1 MKRAGTR
8 CVPALFYGLELG
20 RVLQTLPPLC
30 RGLICEP
37 GMEAGRRPPTKDA
50 RREGTSGKRQG
61 LMRHQAR
68 TGCLCGEQ
76 LCSCRCPKRLVSRM
90 TALSYCFLMVSVEP
104 MDALMMAERA
114 AHWARLS
121 CSPRKRNPE
130 RAASA
135 GSRLMRML
143 NVREG
148 RFFSAM
154 ISTP

>member
-8 CVPALFYGLELG
+8 CVPALFLWALACWYAD
-20 RVLQTLPPLC
+20 VPPVM
-30 RGLICEP
+30 P
-37 GMEAGRRPPTKDA
+37 GPDRRAGRGRRQCPLARDA
-50 RREGTSGKRQG
+50 RREGTSGKRRG
-61 LMRHQAR
+61 FMSHQVR
-68 TGCLCGEQ
+68 KG
-76 LCSCRCPKRLVSRM
+76 CRCGKYVVPVDGRKGCFPVWA
-90 TALSYCFLMVSVEP
+90 ALRYCFLMVSVEP